1 MALTSWNY
9 PPGPVQSVATDAI
22 KAAGVPWPD
31 DVPVPPFREYSSPG
45 AFEALLTGTGLA
57 ETTARLVSWE
67 YRVDPEEWWENVYLS
82 RVGSNGLVIGRQDTA
97 TVARIKTEFDGLIAR
112 YAVDEGQVALPAV
125 AILAS
130 EIRP

>member
-1 MALTSWNY
+1 
-9 PPGPVQSVATDAI
+9 
-22 KAAGVPWPD
+22 VPWPD

-67 YRVDPEEWWENVYLS
+67 YRVDPEEWWEDVYLS

-97 TVARIKTEFDGLIAR
+97 TVARIKTEFDRLIAR

-130 EIRP
+130 GTRP